1 MLPLLYAYTEK
12 AGTTEC
18 IADVLAYINK
28 GASIIAFLDLEKAFG
43 LANPTT
49 ILFSLVGKGG
59 TGNLLARVKNYTIDR

>member
-1 MLPLLYAYTEK
+1 MYAYTEK
-12 AGTTEC
+12 AGTTEF

-28 GASIIAFLDLEKAFG
+28 GASIVVFLDFEKAFE

-59 TGNLLARVKNYTIDR
+59 KGNLPARVKNYTIDRQTS